1 MRHYRIASIPG
12 DGIGPEGIAAGL
24 EALRAL
30 EQRCGDFRLA
40 VEAFDWGSDHY
51 KRHGVLMPADGLAA
65 IKDFFARFG
74 QEDAYQHSNEVKVLK
89 KFAREIRRKL
99 PVDPMQK
106 LQTQLERA
114 VKREAY
120 EEAARLRDEIKRKTE
135 KAE

>member
-1 MRHYRIASIPG
+1 M
-12 DGIGPEGIAAGL
+12 
-24 EALRAL
+24 
-30 EQRCGDFRLA
+30 
-40 VEAFDWGSDHY
+40 
-51 KRHGVLMPADGLAA
+51 KDGLAK

-74 QEDAYQHSNEVKVLK
+74 QEDAYAHSNEVKVLK

-120 EEAARLRDEIKRKTE
+120 EEAARLRDEIKRKSE
-135 KAE
+135 HSQ